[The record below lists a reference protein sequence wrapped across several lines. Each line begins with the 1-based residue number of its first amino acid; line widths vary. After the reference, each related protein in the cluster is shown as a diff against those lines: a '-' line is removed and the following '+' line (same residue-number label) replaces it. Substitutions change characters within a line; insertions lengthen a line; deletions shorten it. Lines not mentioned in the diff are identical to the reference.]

1 MVEWCVRS
9 EKRGR
14 EGLITMISQHNPH
27 DAGAHQKKC
36 CPPLSSTHQ
45 FRLCLD
51 PRHVSSRHTAQ
62 TGFNHDMTGRGSE
75 GGRERKP
82 HVDWARLPKAETTS
96 MRCGHHI
103 STRVCMGTKLA
114 RQLRQRSAGEVRD
127 WSGEDEGLSRN
138 WDATISFPRLRWLF
152 CISMTKNQWDGDM

>member
-1 MVEWCVRS
+1 
-9 EKRGR
+9 
-14 EGLITMISQHNPH
+14 MISQHNPH

-127 WSGEDEGLSRN
+127 WSGGGRRVVQELGCD
-138 WDATISFPRLRWLF
+138 DIISTLEVAFLYIYDQEPMGR
-152 CISMTKNQWDGDM
+152 